1 MIHKLFALLVVVV
14 VLIVG
19 VTVYL
24 SPNDLA
30 RCDKPDMSEQ
40 CRAADAIVVISGG
53 DTTARTSEAI
63 RLYQHGWA
71 PRIIVSGAAADKSSL
86 SNAEVMRQQVFADAD
101 VVLGCLDNREARL
114 WVHMAKAMI
123 PERVCQ
129 IIDQAIQIHGATG
142 ISHWTPLAELYADVR
157 HLRFAD
163 GPDEVHYMVVGRD
176 ELARH

>member
-1 MIHKLFALLVVVV
+1 MIHKLLALLIVVV

-86 SNAEVMRQQVFADAD
+86 SNAEVMRHQVLAS
-101 VVLGCLDNREARL
+101 
-114 WVHMAKAMI
+114 
-123 PERVCQ
+123 
-129 IIDQAIQIHGATG
+129 G
-142 ISHWTPLAELYADVR
+142 I
-157 HLRFAD
+157 
-163 GPDEVHYMVVGRD
+163 
-176 ELARH
+176 

>member
-1 MIHKLFALLVVVV
+1 MIHKLFALLIVVV

-86 SNAEVMRQQVFADAD
+86 SNAEVMRQQVIASGVSADA
-101 VVLGCLDNREARL
+101 VLVEEAVECGIPKFALQLLIERIRKIQTELPAHDDEMRE
-114 WVHMAKAMI
+114 
-123 PERVCQ
+123 E
-129 IIDQAIQIHGATG
+129 
-142 ISHWTPLAELYADVR
+142 
-157 HLRFAD
+157 
-163 GPDEVHYMVVGRD
+163 
-176 ELARH
+176 ELAFTEAAEEQLIQTQAQRRYFYLRR